1 MGPYIRFAVIL
12 LQLLVL
18 ALIVEAIKRLPE
30 WITDERARRVGVADT
45 DRMSGDQFE
54 KWLEYQFRRA
64 GYSVRRTPYQG
75 DHGADLILTGPQ
87 GVKIAV
93 QAKQLSHKCGRVGAK
108 ALGEVMRGQKYYGC
122 HQAWLITNR
131 SFTDQ
136 AKFEAR
142 RLGITL
148 IDRQGLIDFVN
159 RVDQA
164 EREKICAGQRS
175 TPGTQAT
182 TKGKKA

>member
-1 MGPYIRFAVIL
+1 MLIAVGIFAL
-12 LQLLVL
+12 ALVL
-18 ALIVEAIKRLPE
+18 EVLKCIPE
-30 WITDERARRVGVADT
+30 WIAAERARRVGVADT

-75 DHGADLILTGPQ
+75 DHGADLILTSPQ

-93 QAKQLSHKCGRVGAK
+93 QAKQLSNKRGRVGAK